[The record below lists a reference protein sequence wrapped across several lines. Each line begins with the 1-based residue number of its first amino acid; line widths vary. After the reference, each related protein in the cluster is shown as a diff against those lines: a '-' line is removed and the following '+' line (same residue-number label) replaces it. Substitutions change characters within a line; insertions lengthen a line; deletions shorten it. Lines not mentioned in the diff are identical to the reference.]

1 MTASRAA
8 RAYKKI
14 WTDAGSPMHIIYT
27 SLVDEVRVQC
37 QEQWGTQLV
46 VAAGNTYGNP
56 SISAAL
62 EELRQADA
70 QRIVVLPMYPQYTAV
85 TIGSVFDRVA
95 EELTRWRWVPEL
107 RFVSGYHDLPG
118 YLDAI
123 ADSIRNHW
131 DANGRGDKLVFSYHS
146 LPTAY
151 ANAGDP
157 YFCICSKTSRKLAAR
172 LGLNDKEWV
181 MSFQSTFV
189 GGDWLGPDLED
200 SLEEIVDRNHE
211 GTGSAEEGG
220 LRFIPCLNDSPAHVA
235 MFAELVRIQVQGWE
249 DVLSPVGAVPS
260 IPADLHGELTARR
273 S

>member
-1 MTASRAA
+1 
-8 RAYKKI
+8 
-14 WTDAGSPMHIIYT
+14 
-27 SLVDEVRVQC
+27 
-37 QEQWGTQLV
+37 
-46 VAAGNTYGNP
+46 
-56 SISAAL
+56 
-62 EELRQADA
+62 
-70 QRIVVLPMYPQYTAV
+70 
-85 TIGSVFDRVA
+85 
-95 EELTRWRWVPEL
+95 VPEL

-200 SLEEIVDRNHE
+200 LLAELRAAGDKQIDVICPGFALDNLETLEEIVDRNHE